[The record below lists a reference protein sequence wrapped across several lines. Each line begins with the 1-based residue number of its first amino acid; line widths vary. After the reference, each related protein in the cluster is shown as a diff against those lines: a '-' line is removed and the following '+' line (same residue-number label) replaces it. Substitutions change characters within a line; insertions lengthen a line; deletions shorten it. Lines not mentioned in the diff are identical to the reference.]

1 MASSTL
7 SLIVQRVRPFSE
19 VGLLH
24 LFFSWPGE
32 PPLFPSLILSVCYD
46 LGIKD
51 SFEGLAPMVVVLRS
65 NWIMKFNCW
74 PP

>member
-24 LFFSWPGE
+24 FFSWPGE
-32 PPLFPSLILSVCYD
+32 SPLFPSLILSVCYD
-46 LGIKD
+46 LDIKD
-51 SFEGLAPMVVVLRS
+51 SFEGLAPMVVLRS
-65 NWIMKFNCW
+65 NWIMKLNCW